1 VRSDHYLISLLQKD
15 IAWRQ
20 SRDNGVTGK
29 VTANARLSTDDDQ
42 DRKAGR
48 ASCKIAPAILSKFT
62 LSSATLRLDAHVTVN
77 HIFYVQFFSNGYDH
91 MCVRN
96 NFK

>member
-1 VRSDHYLISLLQKD
+1 MNINISLNKRKSINGLALVTNLRMRSDHYLISLLQKD

-42 DRKAGR
+42 AERRDVLRVKLR
-48 ASCKIAPAILSKFT
+48 RRFFPNSFLRVLLCASMRT
-62 LSSATLRLDAHVTVN
+62 
-77 HIFYVQFFSNGYDH
+77 
-91 MCVRN
+91 
-96 NFK
+96 